1 MKAPSLL
8 DPGVS
13 IASEPPLYTQVDHW
27 SCSVALRPP
36 LTWPSLMRMREAVLR
51 RGALL
56 RQIRQ
61 PRLRCAPHVCP
72 GRQHSDST
80 PTQPFGHAPFPS
92 EHEIAIFAPAA
103 AKLKVVRSPSKS
115 RPAIPVGNPSFVAR
129 SGRLHASRP
138 ASLTMPNV
146 LVMLD
151 FAVLTFSLF

>member
-13 IASEPPLYTQVDHW
+13 RTSVPPLYTHLQLW

-36 LTWPSLMRMREAVLR
+36 PTLPSLMRVRAGGER
-51 RGALL
+51 TL
-56 RQIRQ
+56 RQNRQ
-61 PRLRCAPHVCP
+61 QRHPCAPRVCP
-72 GRQHSDST
+72 GRRHSVST
-80 PTQPFGHAPFPS
+80 PTQPFGHAPFPP
-92 EHEIAIFAPAA
+92 EPEIAIFAPAA

-129 SGRLHASRP
+129 SGRLHVSRP